1 MRACAISI
9 CAAVIAVMTFEGGFT
24 RSMKDDSVTQ
34 TESYL
39 AFSANTDPGEYSKL
53 YDKLPDDLTGLCA
66 LIKKQLI
73 HPTRIGD
80 FPELEGLGSED
91 TQVYSVK
98 EMLAELVKRNPSGI
112 VSSREPKDR
121 LRVSCRFH
129 AMLLASI
136 LKSKKVPARVRVG
149 FAPYLVP
156 PGYDKSVDHWICEVW
171 NKDEK
176 RWMLVDPDIQK
187 IDFPRSEFEFA
198 GDVWLKLRNDRDPER
213 SGERYGVGQWWGR
226 EYVKA
231 NLLHDL
237 FCVMNNELIYW
248 EGCALARKS
257 IPSMD
262 KSDLALLDKIAKLLK
277 DPDAN
282 YRELKNLFA
291 DKRLGDVR
299 DHARY
304 Q

>member
-1 MRACAISI
+1 MKIHTISI
-9 CAAVIAVMTFEGGFT
+9 CAAFIAAVTVEGGFSRT
-24 RSMKDDSVTQ
+24 MKKDIVNQPD
-34 TESYL
+34 SYL
-39 AFSANTDPGEYSKL
+39 AFSTNTDPGEYIKL
-53 YDKLPDDLTGLCA
+53 YEKLPDDLTELCA

-91 TQVYSVK
+91 THFYTVK
-98 EMLAELVKRNPSGI
+98 EMLAELAARNSSGL
-112 VSSREPKDR
+112 VSSRAPKER

-136 LKSKKVPARVRVG
+136 LKSKKIPARVRVG

-171 NKDEK
+171 NKDGR
-176 RWMLVDPDIQK
+176 RWMLIDPDIQK
-187 IDFPRSEFEFA
+187 IDFPRPEFEFA
-198 GDVWLKLRNDRDPER
+198 GDVWQKARNDRD
-213 SGERYGVGQWWGR
+213 GERYGVAQWWGR

-237 FCVMNNELIYW
+237 YCVMNNELIYW
-248 EGCALARKS
+248 EGCALVRKS

-262 KSDLALLDKIAKLLK
+262 KNDIELLDKIARLLK
-277 DPDAN
+277 HPDAN
-282 YRELKNLFA
+282 YYELKTLFT
-291 DKRLGDVR
+291 DKRLGDVNEYE
-299 DHARY
+299 RY
-304 Q
+304 E

>member
-1 MRACAISI
+1 MRVHVILI
-9 CAAVIAVMTFEGGFT
+9 CAAIIVAVVFEGGFSRT
-24 RSMKDDSVTQ
+24 MNEDIVNQPD
-34 TESYL
+34 SYL
-39 AFSANTDPGEYSKL
+39 AFSTNTDPGEYIKL
-53 YDKLPDDLTGLCA
+53 YEKLPDDLAELCA
-66 LIKKQLI
+66 LIKKQMI

-91 TQVYSVK
+91 TQFYSVK
-98 EMLAELVKRNPSGI
+98 EMLAELVKRNPSGLVI
-112 VSSREPKDR
+112 SRAPKER

-136 LKSKKVPARVRVG
+136 LKSKKIPARVRVG

-171 NKDEK
+171 NKDGQ

-187 IDFPRSEFEFA
+187 IDFPRPEFEFA
-198 GDVWLKLRNDRDPER
+198 GDVWLKLRSDRDGER
-213 SGERYGVGQWWGR
+213 AGERYGVGQWWGR

-248 EGCALARKS
+248 EGCELARKS

-262 KSDLALLDKIAKLLK
+262 KSDLALLDNIAKLLK
-277 DPDAN
+277 NPDEN
-282 YRELKNLFA
+282 YRELKTVFA
-291 DKRLGDVR
+291 DKRLGDVK

-304 Q
+304 E

>member
-1 MRACAISI
+1 MMI
-9 CAAVIAVMTFEGGFT
+9 EGGFT
-24 RSMKDDSVTQ
+24 RSMKDNITKTPD
-34 TESYL
+34 SYL
-39 AFSANTDPGEYSKL
+39 AYSDNTDPGNYVKL
-53 YDKLPDDLTGLCA
+53 YEKLPDDLAELCA

-91 TQVYSVK
+91 TQLYTVK
-98 EMLAELVKRNPSGI
+98 DMLAELVKRNPSGLEA
-112 VSSREPKDR
+112 SREPKDR

-129 AMLLASI
+129 AMLLSSI
-136 LKSKKVPARVRVG
+136 LKSKKIPARVRVG

-156 PGYDKSVDHWICEVW
+156 PGYDKSIDHWICEVW
-171 NKDEK
+171 NKDEH

-187 IDFPRSEFEFA
+187 VDFPRSEFEFA
-198 GDVWLKLRNDRDPER
+198 GDVWMKVRNDRD
-213 SGERYGVGQWWGR
+213 GERYGVGQWWGR

-237 FCVMNNELIYW
+237 YCVMNNELIYW
-248 EGCALARKS
+248 EGCTLARKS

-262 KSDLALLDKIAKLLK
+262 KSDLAMLDKIAELLK
-277 DPDAN
+277 NPDAN
-282 YRELKNLFA
+282 YRELKTLFA
-291 DKRLGDVR
+291 DKRLGDVK

-304 Q
+304 E